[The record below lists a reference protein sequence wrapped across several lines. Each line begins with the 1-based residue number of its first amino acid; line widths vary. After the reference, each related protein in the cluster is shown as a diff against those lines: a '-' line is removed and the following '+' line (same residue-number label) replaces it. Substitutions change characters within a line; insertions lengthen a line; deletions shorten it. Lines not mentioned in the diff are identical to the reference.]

1 MAVIL
6 FHFVQLPVRVE
17 HLGAAVVSVFAC
29 LGSVMALQT
38 AVMAVMRMDV
48 VCTDCTVDWEI

>member
-1 MAVIL
+1 M
-6 FHFVQLPVRVE
+6 E
-17 HLGAAVVSVFAC
+17 HIGAAVVSVFAR

-48 VCTDCTVDWEI
+48 VCTDRTEDWEI